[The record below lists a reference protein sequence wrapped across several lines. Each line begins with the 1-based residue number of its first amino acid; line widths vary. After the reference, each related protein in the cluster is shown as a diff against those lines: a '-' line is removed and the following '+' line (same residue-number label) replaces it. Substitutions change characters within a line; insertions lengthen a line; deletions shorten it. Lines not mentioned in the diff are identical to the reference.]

1 MSYIGTHPIQ
11 TDRRT
16 SGTFQVNE
24 LIERQ
29 KRGMH
34 PNSHWE
40 MISFVNN
47 FDGDSSVAQ
56 SYDFTLP
63 SNYDV
68 FFWSLSKAHFETNHG
83 VSSAEPRLQISEDN
97 GSSFLS
103 SSYNGQ
109 RSNGS
114 QSSTT
119 ISNNGYVSADGIR
132 MTINQ
137 FHVTVPKFSAY
148 NYIFNAN
155 NSSKQTMFVGK
166 AYYADTSNNGSYG
179 EYIGHHTNNAV
190 TTDFKLYTSDIGGT
204 NSEFVL
210 VAALWGCKNAS
221 K

>member
-1 MSYIGTHPIQ
+1 MSYIGTHPVQ
-11 TDRRT
+11 TDRTT

-34 PNSHWE
+34 PNTNWD

-47 FDGDSSVAQ
+47 VDGESSIAQ
-56 SYDFTLP
+56 SYDFSLP
-63 SNYDV
+63 SGYDV
-68 FFWSLSKAHFETNHG
+68 FFFNVAKAHFQTSKG
-83 VSSAEPRLQISEDN
+83 VSSAEPRIQISEDN

-109 RSNGS
+109 RSSGT
-114 QSSTT
+114 QSGTG
-119 ISNNGYVSADGIR
+119 IANNGYTSTDGIR

-137 FHVTVPKFSAY
+137 FHVTVPKFAGY

-166 AYYADTSNNGSYG
+166 SFYADTSNNGSYG
-179 EYIGHHTNNAV
+179 EYIGHHTNNNV

-210 VAALWGCKNAS
+210 IASLWGCKNYS

>member
-1 MSYIGTHPIQ
+1 MSYIGTHPVQ
-11 TDRRT
+11 TDRTT

-34 PNSHWE
+34 PNTNWD
-40 MISFVNN
+40 MISFINN
-47 FDGDSSVAQ
+47 VDGDSSVAQ
-56 SYDFTLP
+56 SYDIKLP
-63 SNYDV
+63 SGYDV
-68 FFWSLSKAHFETNHG
+68 FFFNVAKAHFETSHG
-83 VSSAEPRLQISEDN
+83 VSSAEPRIQISEDN

-109 RSNGS
+109 RTSAN
-114 QSSTT
+114 QTSSSL
-119 ISNNGYVSADGIR
+119 SNNGYTSSDGIR

-137 FHVTVPKFSAY
+137 FHVTVPKFAGY

-166 AYYADTSNNGSYG
+166 SFYADTSNNGSYM

-210 VAALWGCKNAS
+210 ISSLWGCKNYS